1 MKRTALRTAAALGTV
16 AVLAAGLAACS
27 SGGQAATDQKVTITV
42 GDRPTKDQKAALAQY
57 NADIAAF
64 EKANPKITLQPK
76 TVTWD
81 PTTFDAQLAGGSL
94 PDVLSVAFTE
104 AKSLIANKQVADLTD
119 TLRSTGVDKI
129 MGEST
134 KKLVTDDSGHVYAVP
149 TTAYSIGLV
158 YNRDLFT
165 KAGLDPDAPPTTWDE
180 VRADAKKIKDATGV
194 PGYAQFAS
202 QNQGGWMFTA
212 MTYSYGGRVESEN
225 GKKASFDNAHSE
237 EALKTVNEMKFQ
249 DGSVAPNSLYTQD
262 TLYKDFAA
270 GKVAMM
276 PAAPDAY
283 NTAVQNDG
291 MDPKSFGVGGM
302 PMGPGSSDDQ
312 GTLTGGSIQI
322 VSPKVSDA
330 QKSAAVK
337 WIAFHYLRQYQ
348 SESAAVAV
356 AKATAASGNP
366 VGVPAL
372 SVVNSSTYDQYNTW
386 IKDQVNVP
394 QANFASYVKTQS
406 TIPIIPEPSND
417 AQEVYAALDTVM
429 QAALTEKSFDPA
441 AELSKAKTAVDAKL
455 TR

>member
-1 MKRTALRTAAALGTV
+1 MKRTALRTAAAIGTV

-27 SGGQAATDQKVTITV
+27 SGGQAASDQKVTITV

-64 EKANPKITLQPK
+64 EKANPNITLQPK

-81 PTTFDAQLAGGSL
+81 ATTFDAQLAGGSL

-104 AKSLIANKQVADLTD
+104 AKSLIANKQAADLTD
-119 TLRSTGVDKI
+119 TLKSTGVGKI
-129 MGEST
+129 MGAST
-134 KKLVTDDSGHVYAVP
+134 KKLVSDDNGHVYAVP

-165 KAGLDPDAPPTTWDE
+165 KAGLDPDKPPTTWDE
-180 VRADAKKIKDATGV
+180 VRTDAKKIKDATGV
-194 PGYAQFAS
+194 SGYAQFAS

-212 MTYSYGGRVESEN
+212 MSYSYGGRVESEN
-225 GKKASFDNAHSE
+225 GKKAVFDNAKSE

-302 PMGPGSSDDQ
+302 PMGPGSSKDQ
-312 GTLTGGSIQI
+312 GTLTGGSIQM
-322 VSPKVSDA
+322 VSPKVDDA
-330 QKSAAVK
+330 QKTAAVK

-348 SESAAVAV
+348 SKSAAVTV

-386 IKDQVNVP
+386 IKDEINVP
-394 QANFASYVKTQS
+394 QENFAAYVKTQS
-406 TIPIIPEPSND
+406 SIPIIPEPSND